1 MTLARLR
8 IVLCVLFGAFVQA
21 DAHADTQAEPP
32 RRIVS
37 MNLCADQMVLLLAAP
52 GTVASVSFLTADPA
66 ESPVAHLTQGLT
78 LNYGQAE
85 EVIALDPDLIVTGRY
100 TTGAAKILLR
110 RLGYDIV
117 DVDMPVD
124 FAGVRDAY
132 LSLGERL
139 GRPAAAEE
147 FVANFD
153 ARFAALSN
161 QVGQRSF
168 GSVLILDANGFTVG
182 RPSLVDQVLTH
193 IGLTNL
199 AAQLGIGDFGQVTM
213 EAVLLAQP
221 DHMVR
226 MMYRPDT
233 PSLANQTLSHPALK
247 KTLGAQPMIPVPQAW
262 VNCGG
267 PFLADAAEQVL
278 AAVMSFSTGDAQ

>member
-1 MTLARLR
+1 MTLARLSF
-8 IVLCVLFGAFVQA
+8 VLCVLSGATAQA
-21 DAHADTQAEPP
+21 GMQAEPP

-66 ESPVAHLTQGLT
+66 ESPVAHLTEGLV
-78 LNYGQAE
+78 LNHGQAE

-110 RLGYDIV
+110 RLGYEIIEL
-117 DVDMPVD
+117 DMPLD
-124 FAGVRDAY
+124 FAGVREAY
-132 LSLGERL
+132 IFLGERL
-139 GRPAAAEE
+139 GRRSTADALI
-147 FVANFD
+147 ANFD
-153 ARFAALSN
+153 ARFEALYDH
-161 QVGQRSF
+161 VGQRSF
-168 GSVLILDANGFTVG
+168 GTVLILDANGFTVG

-233 PSLANQTLSHPALK
+233 PSLANQTLSHPALR
-247 KTLGAQPMIPVPQAW
+247 KTLGGQPMIPVPQSW
-262 VNCGG
+262 VSCGG

-278 AAVMSFSTGDAQ
+278 AAVMSSGLGDAR

>member
-1 MTLARLR
+1 MTLARLVVSLG
-8 IVLCVLFGAFVQA
+8 VLLCGFA
-21 DAHADTQAEPP
+21 QAETLVDGP

-37 MNLCADQMVLLLAAP
+37 MNLCTDQMVLLLAAP

-66 ESPVAHLTQGLT
+66 ESPVSHLTQGLV
-78 LNYGQAE
+78 LNHGQAE
-85 EVIALDPDLIVTGRY
+85 EVIALNPDLVVTGRY

-117 DVDMPVD
+117 DVDMPLD
-124 FAGVRDAY
+124 FAGVRRAY
-132 LSLGERL
+132 LDLGARL
-139 GRPAAAEE
+139 GRREKAEAL
-147 FVANFD
+147 VAEFD
-153 ARFAALSN
+153 ARFAMLSDL
-161 QVGQRSF
+161 VGQQEF

-213 EAVLLAQP
+213 EAVLLAKP
-221 DHMVR
+221 DNMVR

-233 PSLANQTLSHPALK
+233 PSLANQTLSHPALRK
-247 KTLGAQPMIPVPQAW
+247 SLGSQDMISVPQAW

-267 PFLADAAEQVL
+267 PFLANAAEQVL
-278 AAVMSFSTGDAQ
+278 AAVKSPDAENAR